1 MVKYSRSKEL
11 LMFDKHIRFKTLEYD
26 NQSSLRSW
34 VWQVCQTQ
42 ETWTW
47 QITSG

>member
-11 LMFDKHIRFKTLEYD
+11 LRFDNQLHRKQRRFDKHIRFKTLEFD

-34 VWQVCQTQ
+34 V
-42 ETWTW
+42 
-47 QITSG
+47 